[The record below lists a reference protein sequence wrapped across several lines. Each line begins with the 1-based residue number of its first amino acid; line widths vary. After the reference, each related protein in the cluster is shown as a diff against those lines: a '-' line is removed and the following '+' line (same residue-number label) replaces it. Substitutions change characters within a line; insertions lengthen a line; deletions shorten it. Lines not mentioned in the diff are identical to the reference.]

1 MIIGGDKRV
10 VVANIKQAAQNEQ
23 WHVKAE
29 VDDPVLSAAEQATL
43 IKTYLQRLD
52 GPTYRVNNWLATQV
66 ATTMT
71 AYLNRPTDFHGLEN
85 LAGIGAGIVT
95 SNHFNPLEN
104 TVVRAALRQTG
115 RRHLAIVSE
124 TTNLAMT
131 GPVGFLMRYSDTIP
145 ITTESDYMGRTFPK
159 LLQRELDQQ
168 RLILIYPEQ
177 EMWFN
182 YRKPRPPKRGPYYY
196 AARFNVP
203 IISCFVSMTDLGQ
216 PDNDQFN
223 QVRYTCQVRKPIYP
237 DPTLS
242 IRDNSLRMMA
252 TDWQQKLVAYQQA
265 YGEAYTP
272 VWQSQD
278 IVGWRG

>member
-1 MIIGGDKRV
+1 MIIGGDKRL
-10 VVANIKQAAQNEQ
+10 VVANIKQAVQNEQ
-23 WHVKAE
+23 WHLKVE
-29 VDDPVLSAAEQATL
+29 VDDPVLSPAAQSAL
-43 IKTYLQRLD
+43 IEAYLQRLD
-52 GPTYRVNNWLATQV
+52 GPTYRTANWVANQV
-66 ATTMT
+66 ATSMT
-71 AYLNRPTDFHGLEN
+71 AVLNRTTTFHGLEN
-85 LAGIGAGIVT
+85 LAGIGASIIT

-104 TVVRAALRQTG
+104 SVIRAAMRRTG

-131 GPVGFLMRYSDTIP
+131 GPVGFLMRYADTIP
-145 ITTESDYMGRTFPK
+145 IATEPEYMGRLFPK
-159 LLQRELDQQ
+159 LLQQELEQQ
-168 RLILIYPEQ
+168 RQILIYPEQ

-203 IISCFVSMTDLGQ
+203 IVSCFVSMTDLGR

-223 QVRYTCQVRKPIYP
+223 QIHYTGNVLSPIYP
-237 DPTLS
+237 DHSLS
-242 IRDNSLRMMA
+242 VRENSQRMMA
-252 TDWQQKLVAYQQA
+252 IDWQQKKVAYEQA

-272 VWQSQD
+272 TWQSQD